1 MKRAIDAE
9 VIKSMKSMYRAGAK
23 ANYIANAFGVSSATY
38 QNVKKTGWNYN
49 AYRTLVTNQIEYW
62 MDKLEK
68 KNKKENVKTSKIPVP
83 FNKPTTS
90 NNGAVYEMMDV
101 MNKRIM
107 EVQYN
112 ITSLTNRINE
122 IFPKRNK

>member
-1 MKRAIDAE
+1 
-9 VIKSMKSMYRAGAK
+9 MKSMYRAGAK